1 MELTRQK
8 RTRLYERVVEQVQNM
23 IKDGSLAP
31 GDQLLPERHLAEK
44 LGVSRSAIRE
54 ALSALS
60 RMGLIEITPGSGA
73 YVKEAS
79 MNSIIEP
86 LATIMLRETKNVF
99 HLLEARRILET
110 GIVKVAALR
119 ATATDL
125 FIIRDAVMDIRQD
138 VEFPKDSDEADLDFH
153 MAIVNSTGNP
163 FLISMMSMMG
173 GMLREAYG
181 PSRKKLICIGRNI
194 WYEQHMEIYNAIAG
208 KEPEKAAV
216 AMDKH
221 ILTAISEL
229 KQLNEWEENE
239 LTGK

>member
-1 MELTRQK
+1 MDIVRQK
-8 RTRLYERVVEQVQNM
+8 RTRLYERVVEQIQNM
-23 IKDGSLAP
+23 IKDGFLAP
-31 GDQLLPERHLAEK
+31 GDQLLPERQLAEK
-44 LGVSRSAIRE
+44 LEVSRSAVRE

-79 MNSIIEP
+79 IDSIIEP

-110 GIVKVAALR
+110 GIVRVAAMR
-119 ATATDL
+119 AAATDL

-138 VEFPKDSDEADLDFH
+138 VEFPKDPDEADLDFH
-153 MAIVNSTGNP
+153 MAIANATGNP
-163 FLISMMSMMG
+163 ILNSMMSMIA

-181 PSRKKLICIGRNI
+181 PSRKKLICKDGNI
-194 WYEQHMEIYNAIAG
+194 WYHHHLEIYNAIAA
-208 KEPEKAAV
+208 KDPDKAAG
-216 AMDKH
+216 AMEKH
-221 ILTAISEL
+221 LQTAIADL
-229 KQLNEWEENE
+229 KKINEWEENE